1 MATMQEFANWL
12 QACPEDEQALL
23 DLQLDLNAALVE
35 GMPPLVIL
43 TQIAQHF
50 ADNGLPD
57 APTVGLQTL
66 LRCGADPLQQAAAHM
81 TALHLAAAAGLLDQ
95 VRILMQHPQT
105 LDARDSEGF
114 TPLMFAVQEGKEDVV
129 AALLTVTKQIDAGD
143 YQDRTALHH
152 AGRVGHARIA
162 QQLLDA
168 GAAAG
173 VFCVGAAT
181 PLMMAATAGAV
192 DTVQVLIRHGADCNA
207 LDLKEGYSAL
217 MLAAFGGHIPV
228 MQSLIDA
235 GADVNQCTEWNVNA
249 LTMAERGEHQEAVAM
264 LKGLGATDAGPVT
277 TPIHM
282 GFGWVGDPMLV
293 RQMPPA

>member
-1 MATMQEFANWL
+1 MTTMQEFANWL
-12 QACPEDEQALL
+12 QTCPEDEQALL
-23 DLQLDLNAALVE
+23 DLQLDLSAALVE

-50 ADNGLPD
+50 ADNGLPN

-66 LRCGADPLQQAAAHM
+66 LRCGADPLQQAAGHM
-81 TALHLAAAAGLLDQ
+81 TALHLAAAAGLLEQ

-129 AALLTVTKQIDAGD
+129 AALLSVTKEIDAGD
-143 YQDRTALHH
+143 HQDRTALHH
-152 AGRVGHARIA
+152 AARVGHARIA
-162 QQLLDA
+162 KHLLDA

-181 PLMMAATAGAV
+181 PLMMASTAGNV
-192 DTVQVLIRHGADCNA
+192 DTVQVLLSHGVDCNA

-228 MQSLIDA
+228 MQALIDA

-249 LTMAERGEHQEAVAM
+249 LTMAERGEDEDAVQM
-264 LKGLGATDAGPVT
+264 LRGLGATNAGPVVMPIR
-277 TPIHM
+277 TPW
-282 GFGWVGDPMLV
+282 GWVGDPMLV
-293 RQMPPA
+293 RQMPPL